1 MFSNKKINYFVLL
14 VFAISWSSLALI
26 KLFGL
31 SYGSF
36 WFTVITAFL
45 FMCAPALATFLV
57 KKVVYKEPLSDYG
70 LQFKVFD
77 YRWIIHSAIGT
88 ILFLFL
94 TLAVVYLLGNVLHI
108 SSFGFVD
115 FSEEGLQKA
124 MQKIVGDKDVSSKSL
139 PHPILLL
146 LIGTAGGVASG
157 ALINLPFTFGEEF
170 GWRGL
175 LHKETKS
182 LGFVKS
188 SILIGVVWGFW
199 HAPIIL
205 MGHNYNN
212 SSYASVLMMTVFCIA
227 LSFPMAYVR
236 IKSKNVLGPAM
247 LHGMINGS
255 ANVLSLY
262 VHDGN
267 LLFNGPAGIAGI
279 LIIIIFTALI
289 FIFDKAFTKDYSSLT
304 ENIDIEE

>member
-1 MFSNKKINYFVLL
+1 MFTNKKINYFILFA
-14 VFAISWSSLALI
+14 FAISWSSVALI
-26 KLFGL
+26 KILGL
-31 SYGSF
+31 EYGSF
-36 WFTVITAFL
+36 WFTIITTFL

-57 KKVVYKEPLSDYG
+57 KKLVYKEPLSDYG

-94 TLAVVYLLGNVLHI
+94 TLALVFLFGNILEI
-108 SSFGFVD
+108 TGFGYVD
-115 FSEEGLQKA
+115 FSEDGLQKTL
-124 MQKIVGDKDVSSKSL
+124 QKLAEDKNVSKNTL
-139 PHPILLL
+139 PHPMLLL
-146 LIGTAGGVASG
+146 LLGSAGGVALG
-157 ALINLPFTFGEEF
+157 ALVNLPFTFGEEF

-175 LHKETKS
+175 LHKETQY

-188 SILIGVVWGFW
+188 ALFIGIIWGFW

-212 SSYASVLMMTVFCIA
+212 NSYAGVFMMIAFCMV
-227 LSFPMAYVR
+227 LSFPMNYIR
-236 IKSKNVLGPAM
+236 IKTKNVLGPSM

-267 LLFNGPAGIAGI
+267 LLFNGPAGVAGI
-279 LIIIIFTALI
+279 FSILFFTALI
-289 FIFDKAFTKDYSSLT
+289 FIFDKSFVYNYSSIS
-304 ENIDIEE
+304 EKIEEE